1 MSRRQRCHGLRTLL
15 VRVYFW
21 LSKPTLAS
29 ARWQKPAR
37 AVLALTFVPIL
48 LLMGYFL
55 RDPNRASA
63 ATPAPTGAAGVEE
76 LRSTLETGTTQ
87 QRLGAL
93 RRLIELHAEPPLVH
107 CLASTDPAVVQ
118 LAIAGLWE
126 CWLDEGG
133 PEARRTMEAGME
145 SMSTGDLAAA
155 AGTFH
160 ALMTDHPGWAEA
172 INKLA
177 TVRYLQGRPEESIAY
192 CRQVV
197 ALKPDHFGAWNGMAV
212 CAIQVE
218 DWSLALHAV
227 EESIRLQPN
236 SRSNQQLLQLVRSR
250 LRQQEV

>member
-1 MSRRQRCHGLRTLL
+1 MPRRRFRLCLRSPV

-29 ARWQKPAR
+29 VRWQKPVGPA
-37 AVLALTFVPIL
+37 LALIFTVAL

-55 RDPNRASA
+55 RDTRLPPDTA
-63 ATPAPTGAAGVEE
+63 APTPVGLEQ
-76 LRSTLETGTTQ
+76 LRTTLETGTTQ

-93 RRLIELHAEPPLVH
+93 RQLIELHAEDPLVH

-133 PEARRTMEAGME
+133 PDARRTMEAGVEAMG
-145 SMSTGDLAAA
+145 TNDLAAA
-155 AGTFH
+155 ADTFR
-160 ALMTDHPGWAEA
+160 ALMAEHPGWAEA

-177 TVRYLQGRPEESIAY
+177 TVLYLQGRPEESIAY

-212 CAIQVE
+212 CAIQIE
-218 DWSLALHAV
+218 EWPLALHAV
-227 EESIRLQPN
+227 EESIRLQPH
-236 SRSNQQLLQLVRSR
+236 SRANKQLLQLVESR
-250 LRQQEV
+250 LRQREA

>member
-1 MSRRQRCHGLRTLL
+1 MPRRQRRHGLRTPV

-21 LSKPTLAS
+21 LSKPALAS
-29 ARWQKPAR
+29 VRWQKPAR
-37 AVLALTFVPIL
+37 SVLALTFVPVL

-55 RDPNRASA
+55 RDTRRASA
-63 ATPAPTGAAGVEE
+63 ATPAPTEAASVEE
-76 LRSTLETGTTQ
+76 LRATLETGNTQ

-93 RRLIELHAEPPLVH
+93 RQLIELHAESPLVR

-133 PEARRTMEAGME
+133 PDARRTMEAGTE

-155 AGTFH
+155 AETFH

-172 INKLA
+172 INKYA
-177 TVRYLQGRPEESIAY
+177 TVLYLQGKPEESIRY
-192 CRQVV
+192 CHQVV

-212 CAIQVE
+212 CAIQIE
-218 DWSLALHAV
+218 DWNLALHAV
-227 EESIRLQPN
+227 EESIRLQPH

-250 LRQQEV
+250 LRQQEA